1 MKLLLIFALL
11 SSLLLTSDAAATEHG
26 TEVDEMRLKLDL
38 LSERVQTLED
48 KIKTCFCVSDKDE
61 TLYKS
66 EGELP
71 FEAGITSVNEEDDI
85 GKVSTRFTKRN
96 TDRQEPSSKRAKQHF
111 DFNQFINKIVQQQ
124 LKTALRCEENA
135 SLGAIECSLK
145 PGAKGDKGD

>member
-96 TDRQEPSSKRAKQHF
+96 TDRQESSSRRAN
-111 DFNQFINKIVQQQ
+111 D
-124 LKTALRCEENA
+124 
-135 SLGAIECSLK
+135 SLT
-145 PGAKGDKGD
+145 